1 MAYSL
6 GLLRVLH
13 GSRPHSTT
21 SRPISSLDSTSH
33 VDTFTTDLHEVGEE
47 DVEKWLEEDSAEA
60 QGQGD
65 IGDQRR
71 PGADAHWAT
80 TTGGNAGSS
89 STEVNKLVTTIS
101 ILTVEE

>member
-1 MAYSL
+1 MDA
-6 GLLRVLH
+6 VLVRRCH
-13 GSRPHSTT
+13 GSRA
-21 SRPISSLDSTSH
+21 L
-33 VDTFTTDLHEVGEE
+33 DTFTTDLHEVGEE
-47 DVEKWLEEDSAEA
+47 DVEEWQEEDSAEA

-71 PGADAHWAT
+71 PGAGHDDRKCSVLCT
-80 TTGGNAGSS
+80 GSS